1 MFKKYLNSILSQ
13 SLFKESRLCN
23 FAPPPDPDVPAPA
36 AEDPEPVAP
45 AEPETAP
52 EAEVKR
58 AEVRGRTK
66 AELAT
71 KKGQTERDIFKDKI
85 DRKIQRLKRLD
96 LLELSRKRRE
106 YDIDP
111 ESLEHQS
118 EKQLTHTMD
127 VLQNQLGFLTNTEAN
142 WLKGHLSY
150 AYDPEIW
157 KNKERNDLRSL
168 YQFPDGKLN
177 KIAEDSGKG
186 GRGGQMFLIAYTY
199 LSTVKDLLRQSRDS
213 HGLIDENMRES
224 DRDGV
229 FVTATDK
236 VQEIGGKMM
245 DAVEQRDYPE
255 IAKYALAGW
264 LFYKVY
270 KNFAASSSEGA
281 KSLKKFALYGGALYC
296 GLSIFAPEYLKELK
310 GKGVNA
316 DIKGTAFEN
325 LDSLLSRNPSAYEKG
340 IEVGLMASLANAPV
354 KEIFGSITPTSS
366 FYDPQASASQI
377 IHLDNPAFS
386 GFLPADVVNARPF
399 PGKKAPFSAMEKLYV
414 KTSEQLFKSVQGLKR
429 MYEENVYPTE
439 GVTFEEKF
447 LSEKSQDYTIHDLVY
462 QLSAFTPNY
471 KEQFW
476 TSKLLHKARLD
487 LTGPTGVFK
496 DIDGMII
503 PNAAP
508 AQALLNATVRG
519 YPVSIR
525 INETPTGR
533 EYEFYLPP
541 DDGKGATSVGKY
553 KLGDKD
559 SLCRRDV
566 VEAINKRANKM
577 LRSVTTA
584 DKKLGIT
591 WDEHLGI
598 WSGTIL
604 TSYVEKFKI
613 DPTTISVLVEFTP
626 DGRKAIMTSDGS
638 KSVIVIDEIMALDYE
653 HAPLVIN
660 KVINQNGKGGNDD
673 FTALRVFQNNG
684 EVRFEDIQDSDE
696 HFILHFPGERKLKVG
711 FDGANDR
718 FYIVDKDEEKALVRS
733 LTFRKEYVE
742 SLDRRKNSPFKVFD
756 KMKDYVP
763 DMPEGHVLYFFK
775 ELGTWVTD
783 AKISDIAAG
792 VDGDCV
798 NGTVPEYFTAML
810 IDSKKQALKYK
821 LMWEMEKADT
831 LGGVND
837 ARLNIQKTLD
847 EMDGLYETV
856 IRKAEPKN
864 RSHWERNEYLMK
876 VIQPLRSAG
885 TQSEEYA
892 YATNRFETHMLSEL
906 DLKGSDWSENLH
918 NVAGKL
924 LGTFYYFTS
933 HLDESK
939 LDEYSTEDQ
948 KKYSNLRARY
958 FQYVEDEVIDQSRS
972 LLKEGRSSENIPDWP
987 GLFDI
992 KLFADEWRGKSDA
1005 PIDVEDTREKLSMA
1019 ELSESENGRTELEDK
1034 LFKSY
1039 QKVISDLRTDL
1050 STTSGGGL
1058 DWAEVNVFAAEYFGF
1073 KSDVDID
1080 ALAET
1085 HSPDVL
1091 LPNEERPV
1099 YMDALAL
1106 NYGTKKR
1113 SQQITQIPAY
1123 AERFRAKIFGDDR
1136 FLREGGTWKDIKDWY
1151 RINRPHHR
1159 WMP

>member
-13 SLFKESRLCN
+13 SLFRETRLCN
-23 FAPPPDPDVPAPA
+23 FAPPPTPPTGPALPGPSP
-36 AEDPEPVAP
+36 DPEPAAP
-45 AEPETAP
+45 SAGPT
-52 EAEVKR
+52 VDR

-66 AELAT
+66 AELAA
-71 KKGQTERDIFKDKI
+71 KKGETERDIFKSKL
-85 DRKIQRLKRLD
+85 DRKMQKLKRLD

-106 YDIDP
+106 FDIDP

-118 EKQLTHTMD
+118 EEKLSHTMD
-127 VLQNQLGFLTNTEAN
+127 VLQNQLGFLTNTEAK
-142 WLKGHLSY
+142 WLKGQLSY

-168 YQFPDGKLN
+168 YQFPDGKLD
-177 KIAEDSGKG
+177 KIAQDPGKG
-186 GRGGQMFLIAYTY
+186 GRGGEMFLLAYTY
-199 LSTVKDLLRQSRDS
+199 LLTVKKLLKESRDS
-213 HGLIDENMRES
+213 NSVIDKNMRES
-224 DRDGV
+224 DRDGA
-229 FVTATDK
+229 FVAATDK
-236 VQEIGGKMM
+236 AQEIGGKMM
-245 DAVEQRDYPE
+245 KAVEDRDYPE
-255 IAKYALAGW
+255 IAKYAVAGW

-270 KNFAASSSEGA
+270 KNFKDSSSENA
-281 KSLKKFALYGGALYC
+281 KTLKKFAIYGGALYC
-296 GLSIFAPEYLKELK
+296 GLSIFAPDYLKELK

-325 LDSLLSRNPSAYEKG
+325 LDSLLSRNPTAYEKG

-366 FYDPQASASQI
+366 FYDPEASASQI

-386 GFLPADVVNARPF
+386 GFLPKEVVSARPF
-399 PGKKAPFSAMEKLYV
+399 PGKKPPFSAMEKLYI

-429 MYEENVYPTE
+429 MYEVNVYPTE

-462 QLSAFTPNY
+462 QLSVFTTNY

-476 TSKLLHKARLD
+476 TPKLLHKARLD
-487 LTGPTGVFK
+487 LTGPAGVFK
-496 DIDGMII
+496 DIDGMVI

-508 AQALLNATVRG
+508 SQALLNATVMG

-533 EYEFYLPP
+533 KYNFYLAP
-541 DDGKGATSVGKY
+541 DDAEGATAVSEY
-553 KLGDKD
+553 TLGSKD
-559 SLCRRDV
+559 SASMCRSHV
-566 VEAINKRANKM
+566 VEAINARANKM

-584 DKKLGIT
+584 DEKLGIK
-591 WDEHLGI
+591 WDGRLGQ
-598 WSGTIL
+598 WAGTIL
-604 TSYVEKFKI
+604 TSPVEKFKI

-653 HAPLVIN
+653 YAPLVIN
-660 KVINQNGKGGNDD
+660 KVINQDGKGGNDD

-684 EVRFEDIQDSDE
+684 EIRFEDIKDSDE
-696 HFILHFPGERKLKVG
+696 HFLLHFPGEQELRVG
-711 FDGANDR
+711 FDSANDR
-718 FYIVDKDEEKALVRS
+718 FYVVDKDQEKELVQS
-733 LTFRKEYVE
+733 LAFRKEYVE
-742 SLDRRKNSPFKVFD
+742 SLDRRDNSPFKVFD

-763 DMPEGHVLYFFK
+763 EMPEGHVLYFFK

-783 AKISDIAAG
+783 AKISNIAAG
-792 VDGDCV
+792 VDDDCI

-821 LMWEMEKADT
+821 LMWEIEQADT

-837 ARLNIQKTLD
+837 ARLRIQDTLTSMESFYKKVFRD
-847 EMDGLYETV
+847 AKPENGS
-856 IRKAEPKN
+856 N
-864 RSHWERNEYLMK
+864 WERNEYLMK

-892 YATNRFETHMLSEL
+892 YATNRFETHMLSKL

-924 LGTFYYFTS
+924 LGTFYFFTS
-933 HLDESK
+933 HLDEAK

-958 FQYVEDEVIDQSRS
+958 FMYVENEVIDQSRI
-972 LLKEGRSSENIPDWP
+972 LLKEGKSPENIPDWP
-987 GLFDI
+987 GKFDI
-992 KLFADEWRGKSDA
+992 KMFADEWTGKSDA
-1005 PIDVEDTREKLSMA
+1005 PIDVEDTREKLSMVTIMP
-1019 ELSESENGRTELEDK
+1019 NGRTELEDK

-1039 QKVISDLRTDL
+1039 QKVISDLRKDLGTD
-1050 STTSGGGL
+1050 SKGGL
-1058 DWAEVNVFAAEYFGF
+1058 DWTKVNSFAAQYFGF
-1073 KSDVDID
+1073 DPAASVD
-1080 ALAET
+1080 ALAGT

-1091 LPNEERPV
+1091 LPNEDRAV

-1106 NYGTKKR
+1106 NYGTNKR
-1113 SQQITQIPAY
+1113 SQQITQIPVY
-1123 AERFRAKIFGDDR
+1123 AERFRAKIFDDDTL
-1136 FLREGGTWKDIKDWY
+1136 LRDGGSWKDIKDFY
-1151 RINRPHHR
+1151 RLNRPHHW